1 MRKIIVLLLLF
12 SIIAGPSYA
21 INLFEKILY
30 RKDVLKM
37 YGAQIL
43 VNPLTRQVKYVWH
56 RNSSPKGG
64 SWMPLVG
71 LTQQQYQAIY
81 DQQNTQK

>member
-12 SIIAGPSYA
+12 SIIAAPSYA
-21 INLFEKILY
+21 INVFEKMLY
-30 RKDVLKM
+30 KKDVLKM

-43 VNPLTRQVKYVWH
+43 VNPLTRQAKYVWY
-56 RNSSPKGG
+56 RNSSPEGG

-71 LTQQQYQAIY
+71 LMQQQYQAIY
-81 DQQNTQK
+81 NQQNTQK